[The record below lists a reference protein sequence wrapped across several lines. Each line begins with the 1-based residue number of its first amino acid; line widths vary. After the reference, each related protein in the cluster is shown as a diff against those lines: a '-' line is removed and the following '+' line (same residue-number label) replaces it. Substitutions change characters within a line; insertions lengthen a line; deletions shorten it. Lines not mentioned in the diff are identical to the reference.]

1 MKKILTVLFVFML
14 MVGSAIGGY
23 FISENGLISTKNKS
37 VTENQVVQKIDKF
50 CNSAG
55 WGEATT
61 LHEKSKDKLSSI
73 SLLDSQ
79 NVTDYDKEQ
88 VDFEGREN
96 MIKSFLYIAKYTL
109 LTEGIKDGEFY
120 ISSSS
125 YKNSV
130 GEESVNTMGMYYKLN
145 DKGAYIYL
153 YDFNLE
159 VLVTVIVNIQP
170 VYNDTYVLSILMDKG
185 NDKTFEKGITL
196 FQLYLDQYAETIFQF
211 SMIQLATDSNDFNGL
226 TLDKINNLY
235 FYGCDINLNKK
246 ISHDKTS
253 IESETTYT
261 FDKLKSVIIEEKNKT
276 EGVSFGLR
284 EYIEVD
290 VLEKVYE
297 NLGYEVI
304 KK

>member
-125 YKNSV
+125 SSCFSYCSKYSFSASNKPVRKLLLFLISL
-130 GEESVNTMGMYYKLN
+130 SVNPN
-145 DKGAYIYL
+145 AS
-153 YDFNLE
+153 N
-159 VLVTVIVNIQP
+159 VS
-170 VYNDTYVLSILMDKG
+170 SISL
-185 NDKTFEKGITL
+185 
-196 FQLYLDQYAETIFQF
+196 
-211 SMIQLATDSNDFNGL
+211 
-226 TLDKINNLY
+226 
-235 FYGCDINLNKK
+235 
-246 ISHDKTS
+246 
-253 IESETTYT
+253 
-261 FDKLKSVIIEEKNKT
+261 VIIY
-276 EGVSFGLR
+276 S
-284 EYIEVD
+284 
-290 VLEKVYE
+290 
-297 NLGYEVI
+297 
-304 KK
+304 